1 MSLVRSLKKEE
12 IDPEPSLSWL
22 GEHLGFLRDEHQ
34 MNVGLTRARRGL
46 CIIGEK
52 NYVVAFFLP
61 VNNINWQYSHL
72 TKKHKHFAP
81 LIVFVLFLTQS
92 APINITCKSDEG
104 LAKGRDF
111 YQTTVTDSG
120 DLVSE
125 WSHCFI
131 VGLSRWVFCQFNI
144 LVLNKRFFSLRKQKS
159 SWDGRNVEQV
169 DRTL

>member
-52 NYVVAFFLP
+52 NRVVAFFLP
-61 VNNINWQYSHL
+61 TNHINWQYSHL
-72 TKKHKHFAP
+72 TKNSNSHFAP

-92 APINITCKSDEG
+92 APINITHKIDEG
-104 LAKGRDF
+104 LAKGRNF
-111 YQTTVTDSG
+111 HQTTVSDSR

-125 WSHCFI
+125 WSHYFI
-131 VGLSRWVFCQFNI
+131 VALSRRVFYQLNI
-144 LVLNKRFFSLRKQKS
+144 LV
-159 SWDGRNVEQV
+159 
-169 DRTL
+169 